1 MIPEAALVVLAG
13 AFAGGIVSGLTGFG
27 TGITALPVRLTAISP
42 VLAGPLGGL
51 AGLSGPLPT
60 IWAGLRGWDK
70 DVKRGVFQAFNTAI
84 LAFAFI
90 SQAATGL
97 VTWELGALVL
107 VALPGTILGAWLG
120 RRIYNRFD
128 DTGFE
133 KAVLG
138 LLMLSGLLL
147 VASAIHSSL
156 GVTS

>member
-27 TGITALPVRLTAISP
+27 TGITALPVRLTAISL
-42 VLAGPLGGL
+42 VLAGPL
-51 AGLSGPLPT
+51 
-60 IWAGLRGWDK
+60 
-70 DVKRGVFQAFNTAI
+70 
-84 LAFAFI
+84 
-90 SQAATGL
+90 
-97 VTWELGALVL
+97 
-107 VALPGTILGAWLG
+107 GTILGAWLG